1 MKSITITL
9 LTLPNGTL
17 SVRTDGAPPT
27 VGQQLTA
34 SESLH
39 LELMNVCARQVKNLR
54 YGPDTV
60 PLIALAKEMI
70 DREGFGHCLP
80 KEAHA
85 YVRRI
90 LEGATT

>member
-1 MKSITITL
+1 MKSLTITL
-9 LTLPNGTL
+9 LTLPNGSL

-27 VGQQLTA
+27 VGQHLTA

-39 LELMNVCARQVKNLR
+39 LELMNVCARQVKNLQ

-80 KEAHA
+80 SDAHA

-90 LEGATT
+90 LEGSAS